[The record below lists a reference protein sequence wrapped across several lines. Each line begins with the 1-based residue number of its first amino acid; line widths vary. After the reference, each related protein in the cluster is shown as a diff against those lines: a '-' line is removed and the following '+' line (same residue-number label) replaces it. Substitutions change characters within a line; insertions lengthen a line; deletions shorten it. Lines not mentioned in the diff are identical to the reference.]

1 MSTKEPDSMINLV
14 VHGRTPSKK
23 NSKQI
28 VHVRGRMLIL
38 PSKDYKSWHEGA
50 LNVLKTA
57 KMVPKSIE
65 KVRAVHLCFYGENK
79 RKFDLS
85 NKAESIMDLLVDAG
99 ILLDDNYEVVP
110 ELCLTYGGIDKDN
123 PRCDV
128 TIYII

>member
-1 MSTKEPDSMINLV
+1 MKEIGSTINLV

-28 VHVRGRMLIL
+28 IYVRGKPLIIS
-38 PSKDYKSWHEGA
+38 SKDYAEWHKIS
-50 LNVLKTA
+50 LQTLKNA
-57 KMVPKSIE
+57 PRLSVNIE
-65 KVRAVHLCFYGENK
+65 VVRLTFYSENK

-110 ELCLTYGGIDKDN
+110 KLILEYGGISKEN
-123 PRCDV
+123 PRCEIEIKQ
-128 TIYII
+128 TSI